1 MIAIAANKLFMRLK
15 FENNAL
21 LNFDLMID
29 LVVTRTVMRLKLKKN
44 IIMEFQSH
52 DQSVDLLIKTVKIL
66 L

>member
-29 LVVTRTVMRLKLKKN
+29 LVVTRTVMRLKLKRKHYYG
-44 IIMEFQSH
+44 ISIS
-52 DQSVDLLIKTVKIL
+52 
-66 L
+66 

>member
-1 MIAIAANKLFMRLK
+1 LFIRLK

-44 IIMEFQSH
+44 IFMEFQSH